1 MKRKSFIGID
11 ISKKTLDICLYR
23 PGSTSPNKFFKTE
36 NSLKGFKLFI
46 KELKI
51 LKTKLKE
58 TFVCLEYCG
67 VYGFELG
74 FYLEGKIEYC
84 FCNPLHIKRSLGLT
98 RGKSDKL
105 DSFKIARFN
114 YLFRDELK
122 PMNMPSECM
131 LGLKSLMA
139 ERARIT
145 KSIVVDKQV
154 LTDLQKALG
163 VSAIQRAKRRLKML
177 QADRNTIDKE
187 ILKLIESEC
196 CILINYKLLIS
207 IIGISLVNATMMI
220 LCTNNFEGITN
231 PRSYA
236 CYCGV
241 APFEHTSGTSIKG
254 RTRVSSYANKKVKA
268 NLTNAARS
276 AVQHDPEIRI
286 YYNRKRA
293 EGKDHGTVMNAVKF
307 KIITRAFAVVKRGTP
322 YVKLRQAG

>member
-1 MKRKSFIGID
+1 MKRTCFIGID
-11 ISKKTLDICLYR
+11 ISKKTLDICLYI
-23 PGSTSPNKFFKTE
+23 PGSTTPKKFFKIE
-36 NSLKGFKLFI
+36 NSLKGFKSFI

-51 LKTKLKE
+51 LNANLKE

-67 VYGFELG
+67 VYGLELG
-74 FYLEGKIEYC
+74 FFLEGKIEYC

-114 YLFRDELK
+114 YLFRDELD
-122 PMNMPSECM
+122 PMSMPSECM
-131 LGLKSLMA
+131 LRLKSLMA
-139 ERARIT
+139 ERSRIT
-145 KSIVVDKQV
+145 KSIVIDKQA
-154 LTDLQKALG
+154 LTDLQKTLG
-163 VSAIQRAKRRLKML
+163 INARLRAERRLEML
-177 QADRNTIDKE
+177 QADRKAIDKE
-187 ILKLIESEC
+187 ILNLIESED

-231 PRSYA
+231 PRSFA

-254 RTRVSSYANKKVKA
+254 RTRVSPYANKKVKA
-268 NLTNAARS
+268 NLTNAAKS
-276 AVQHDPEIRI
+276 AVQHDPEIKI
-286 YYNRKRA
+286 YYKRKRA